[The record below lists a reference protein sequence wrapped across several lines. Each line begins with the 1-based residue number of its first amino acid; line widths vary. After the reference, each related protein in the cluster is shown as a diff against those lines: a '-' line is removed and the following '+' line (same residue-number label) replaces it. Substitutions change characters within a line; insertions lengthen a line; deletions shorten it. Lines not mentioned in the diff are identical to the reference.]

1 MGINVKVQKH
11 PKQKNVITA
20 EAKLERDLRSC
31 MRCRFFYGNR
41 QQCIAKKCVR
51 DEVQTKEAKE
61 QKNSKCVGC
70 PYHQSEQ
77 YCFPCMKEILGITEK
92 KETDIAIETE
102 EKKDG

>member
-1 MGINVKVQKH
+1 MGINIKVQKH
-11 PKQKNVITA
+11 PKQKDVITA

-51 DEVQTKEAKE
+51 EEKQTKPVE
-61 QKNSKCVGC
+61 QEKNRKCVGC
-70 PYHQSEQ
+70 SYRQSEQ
-77 YCFPCMKEILGITEK
+77 YCFPCMKEILGIKEK
-92 KETDIAIETE
+92 KETDIVIETE